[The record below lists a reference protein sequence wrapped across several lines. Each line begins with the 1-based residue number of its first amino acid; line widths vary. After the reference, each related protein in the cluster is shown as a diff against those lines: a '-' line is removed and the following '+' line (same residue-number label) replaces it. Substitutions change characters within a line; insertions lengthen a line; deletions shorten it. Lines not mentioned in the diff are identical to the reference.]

1 MTVTVA
7 LNFAN
12 AITAYSFVGFPAITM
27 RNDSRSDHIQEYIAV
42 TVPNGTDVTSLVAI
56 FTTTGA
62 NVKVG
67 AAVQTSTATANNFVG
82 AVTYT
87 VTAADG
93 TPATYTVTVT
103 VAAGLTSGW
112 LHRSRSRP
120 KPG

>member
-1 MTVTVA
+1 MARGDHTVTVTVA

-27 RNDSRSDHIQEYIAV
+27 WNDSRSTIIIIAV
-42 TVPNGTDVTSLVAI
+42 TVPNGTDVTSLAAI

-82 AVTYT
+82 AVTYGNRGGRHT
-87 VTAADG
+87 GDILVSA
-93 TPATYTVTVT
+93 PAR
-103 VAAGLTSGW
+103 G
-112 LHRSRSRP
+112 
-120 KPG
+120 